1 VHYTNPQPEKP
12 LQNKFMET
20 VYFAKWILLD
30 SGEVFVNGAL
40 SVDGCRITGVG
51 PRSKVRRGNESRVVN
66 LGDVLLLPGLIN
78 MHIHLEESL
87 IRGTTKSG
95 DETFAAWC
103 AKKNSRVRTLT
114 PDQIAAGIRLVVKE
128 LLAQGITTV
137 VDNSRLG
144 QSLSIL
150 KNESIRSW
158 VFNEIHTDD
167 LTQEQLLFE
176 NCTSRVIPPVG
187 KTTSGIGPH
196 TLFSLSPKWQKKI
209 IAFSEKHN
217 TPWCCHVAESAEE
230 LQAFSEKT
238 GDIFFYA
245 TRKQPWAFDG
255 ATMGSMQYAIASE
268 LIPPG
273 AICIHCNYVNGHE
286 LSQLAA
292 RDVSFVFCYSYTLE
306 MGHKIFPMDIAL
318 KRNCNICLGTESIAP
333 HGFLSLFDELYGL
346 KKAYPHISAKE
357 FLKMVTQNPA
367 KALKADHNLGS
378 LTVGKLAD
386 FIAVRFSHAPDEDIL
401 EELLVEEPE
410 VTLVVIDGEE
420 IIVNY

>member
-1 VHYTNPQPEKP
+1 
-12 LQNKFMET
+12 MET
-20 VYFAKWILLD
+20 IYFAKWILLD

-51 PRSKVRRGNESRVVN
+51 PRSKVRRGNENRVVN

-114 PDQIAAGIRLVVKE
+114 PDQIAAGIRLVLKE
-128 LLAQGITTV
+128 LLAQGMTTV
-137 VDNSRLG
+137 VDSSRLG
-144 QSLSIL
+144 QSISIL
-150 KNESIRSW
+150 KDESIRSW

-167 LTQEQLLFE
+167 STQEQFLFE
-176 NCTSRVIPPVG
+176 NCISRVIPPAG

-196 TLFSLSPKWQKKI
+196 SLFSLSPKWQRKI
-209 IAFSEKHN
+209 IAFSEKHS
-217 TPWCCHVAESAEE
+217 TPWSCHVAESAEE

-238 GDIFFYA
+238 GDLFFYA
-245 TRKQPWAFDG
+245 TRKQPWAFDD

-292 RDVSFVFCYSYTLE
+292 KDVSFVFCYSYTLE
-306 MGHKIFPMDIAL
+306 MGHKIFPLDIAL
-318 KRNCNICLGTESIAP
+318 NRNCNICLGTESIAP

-346 KKAYPHISAKE
+346 KKAYPHISAKD

-367 KALKADHNLGS
+367 KALKADHILGS

-386 FIAVRFSHAPDEDIL
+386 FIAVRFSHSPDEDIL